1 MMNNTAHLSHRSA
14 FAFNINLLWLWRGF
28 QTINQQVLEDVMLM
42 EKKSYKSYEMLTD
55 IVFNKHEVFGNCI
68 VRLDLF
74 SMFLHEN
81 GIK

>member
-1 MMNNTAHLSHRSA
+1 MVVVSISNNKPAGA
-14 FAFNINLLWLWRGF
+14 WRCHADG
-28 QTINQQVLEDVMLM
+28 
-42 EKKSYKSYEMLTD
+42 KKSYKSYEMLTD